1 MSILKKIIIPSAVV
15 LLTACSSHKEVI
27 YLSEAENI
35 PAETLMHSHPSADP
49 IITVGDLLNIRVMS
63 ADAAAA
69 APFNRN
75 MYAKPN
81 GDFVFA
87 QAGNARD
94 ENADIDFYLVNS
106 SGSIDFPLIG
116 SIEVAGK
123 TKSQV
128 AQQIQ
133 HAIYPKYL
141 KQEPTVEI
149 RLMNFRVTVLGSVN
163 NPGQYSSASER
174 LNLLEAIAMA
184 GDLTMQGEREN
195 ILLYRTNADGTHQIQ
210 RLNLNDRNVLL
221 SPYFTLQQNDIIYVT
236 PNKSAR
242 QGAWQMPQ
250 SLTTTLS
257 IVGGASALAALIVSI
272 INVSK

>member
-1 MSILKKIIIPSAVV
+1 MSILKKFIIINAVA
-15 LLTACSSHKEVI
+15 LFTACSSHKEVI
-27 YLSEAENI
+27 YLPEAENI
-35 PAETLMHSHPSADP
+35 PVEMLSQSQPPADP
-49 IITVGDLLNIRVMS
+49 IIMVGDLLNIRVMS
-63 ADAAAA
+63 ADASAA

-81 GDFVFA
+81 GDFVLA

-106 SGSIDFPLIG
+106 SGNIDLPLIG
-116 SIEVAGK
+116 SIKVAGK
-123 TKSQV
+123 TKEQV

-133 HAIYPKYL
+133 QAIYPKYL

-163 NPGQYSSASER
+163 NPGQYSSSSER
-174 LNLLEAIAMA
+174 LNLLEALAMA

-257 IVGGASALAALIVSI
+257 VVGGASALAALIVSI
-272 INVSK
+272 INISK